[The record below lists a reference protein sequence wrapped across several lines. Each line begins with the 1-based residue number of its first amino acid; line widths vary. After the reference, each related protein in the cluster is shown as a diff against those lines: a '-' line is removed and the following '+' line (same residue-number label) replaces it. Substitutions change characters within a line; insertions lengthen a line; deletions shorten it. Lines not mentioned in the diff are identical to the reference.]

1 MTDKPTGNAADAAAA
16 WYARSHAPMMSAEE
30 RAALDAWIKGD
41 AAAEQAWAQVGKLD
55 SLLGEAANDPSIS
68 ALREA
73 AKAPVRPPMARRWV
87 IGGALAAA
95 LVAAVGLP
103 LASTL
108 TSDAPS
114 EASPPRQSYAATN
127 QAKSIALADG
137 STMLLDARSSA
148 TVLIGPVRAV
158 ALDRGR
164 ALFTVAKD
172 KAHPFVVTANG
183 NSVTALG
190 TQFSVEQ
197 AGDKTIVALLEGSV
211 RVVTHTGTRTLQP
224 GESLQA
230 DATTL
235 SVAAD
240 AASVAGWRDGRLDF
254 SAVPLGDVVTALNRY
269 GTTRIVI
276 ADPALA
282 RQAYGGSFTTDGG
295 GDALVAALVA
305 TGAAR
310 VKSRENGT
318 VTLSR

>member
-1 MTDKPTGNAADAAAA
+1 MTDKPKGKAADAAAA

-30 RAALDAWIKGD
+30 RAALDAWIKDD
-41 AAAEQAWAQVGKLD
+41 AAADQAWAQVGKLD
-55 SLLGEAANDPSIS
+55 ALLGEVANDPSIS
-68 ALREA
+68 ALRETA
-73 AKAPVRPPMARRWV
+73 IKPARPPAARRWV

-108 TSDAPS
+108 ITEAPSDAP
-114 EASPPRQSYAATN
+114 APRQSYAATN
-127 QAKSIALADG
+127 QAKSIPLADG
-137 STMLLDARSSA
+137 STMLLDARSAA
-148 TVLIGPVRAV
+148 TVSIGPVRAV

-211 RVVTHTGTRTLQP
+211 HVATHTGTRTLQP
-224 GESLQA
+224 GQSLRA
-230 DATTL
+230 DAATL

-240 AASVAGWRDGRLDF
+240 AAKVAGWRDGRLDF
-254 SAVPLGDVVTALNRY
+254 SAVPLGNVVTALNRY

-276 ADPALA
+276 ADPVLA
-282 RQAYGGSFTTDGG
+282 RQAYSGSFTTDGG
-295 GDALVAALVA
+295 GNALVAALVA

-310 VKSRENGT
+310 VKSRKNGT
-318 VTLSR
+318 ITLSR